1 MSEITDTVSPPR
13 QVGRYVLFGEI
24 ASGGMAAV
32 HFGLLNGPVGFRRT
46 VAIKRLHEAFSRDP
60 AFVSQFLDEARLA
73 ARIRHPNVVQT
84 LDVVTASGE
93 LLVVM
98 EYMDGE
104 TLADLRRL
112 RDERGISF
120 PIDIAVGIMDGALH
134 GLDAAHIAKDE
145 NGLPLNIVHRDVSP
159 QNIILGRDGVP
170 RVLDFGV
177 AKAAA
182 RFRSTR
188 GEVMKGKLRYMA
200 PEQVAATGV
209 DRRTDV
215 FAAGIV
221 LWETLTGKTLFDVAD
236 GGAAA
241 VINRVVN
248 SPIQPPSA
256 HRSDV
261 APELDAVVM
270 RALERDPE
278 ARYQTALEFAEALED
293 VVRVPTARTMG
304 RWVVA
309 VAGKVLD
316 QRAGRVAEIEACA
329 GQVDL
334 ETMSEEMFS
343 SLSAQIVRRSVPPGP
358 NDRTVADTPVGT
370 QKTTAAEVTPVTAS
384 TDLQNLHSRRW
395 FVALAA
401 LLLATLGFVAW
412 LSWQPELPDEPM
424 NVEMRAAASA
434 RHPSAASSDR
444 GAAHAPVIA
453 SGTPT
458 TSSAAPAASST
469 ASASSP
475 HQSQSTPRRRRKPK
489 PDCSN
494 PTYFDEDGIKVF
506 RKECL

>member
-1 MSEITDTVSPPR
+1 MPETKDTVSPPR

-84 LDVVTASGE
+84 LDVVTASHE
-93 LLVVM
+93 LLLVM
-98 EYMDGE
+98 EYVDGE

-112 RDERGISF
+112 REQRGVSF
-120 PIDIAVGIMDGALH
+120 PIDIAAGIVAGALH
-134 GLDAAHIAKDE
+134 GLDAAHGAKDE

-182 RFRSTR
+182 RFRSTQ

-200 PEQVAATGV
+200 PEQVTAKGV

-221 LWETLTGKTLFDVAD
+221 LWETLAGRTLFEVSE

-241 VINRVVN
+241 VINRVIN
-248 SPIQPPSA
+248 APIVPPSTY
-256 HRSDV
+256 RPDV
-261 APELDAVVM
+261 ARELDAVVM
-270 RALERDPE
+270 RALQRAPE
-278 ARYQTALEFAEALED
+278 ERYQTALEFAEALED
-293 VVRVPTARTMG
+293 ALRMPTARTMG

-309 VAGKVLD
+309 VAGDVLD
-316 QRAGRVAEIEACA
+316 QRAEQIAEIEARA
-329 GQVDL
+329 GTADL
-334 ETMSEEMFS
+334 ETLSDEMLS
-343 SLSAQIVRRSVPPGP
+343 SLSGQIVRKSMPPGP
-358 NDRTVADTPVGT
+358 DDRTVADTPAETRRVGPT
-370 QKTTAAEVTPVTAS
+370 DVTHVTGALE
-384 TDLQNLHSRRW
+384 TEPGRSRRW
-395 FVALAA
+395 LVLGALT
-401 LLLATLGFVAW
+401 LLGLTGVVVWLLWPTWGGGARAIETGELA
-412 LSWQPELPDEPM
+412 
-424 NVEMRAAASA
+424 
-434 RHPSAASSDR
+434 R
-444 GAAHAPVIA
+444 GAPAP
-453 SGTPT
+453 
-458 TSSAAPAASST
+458 SSSVLVAPAAAPTPEVEVAPSGSVG
-469 ASASSP
+469 AQDVVP
-475 HQSQSTPRRRRKPK
+475 QPQHQPRPMSRPRPK

-494 PTYFDEDGIKVF
+494 PTYVNEEGIKVF

>member
-1 MSEITDTVSPPR
+1 MPETKDTVSPPR

-84 LDVVTASGE
+84 LDVVTASRE
-93 LLVVM
+93 LLLVM
-98 EYMDGE
+98 EYVDGE

-112 RDERGISF
+112 REERGVSF
-120 PIDIAVGIMDGALH
+120 PIDIAVGIIAGALH
-134 GLDAAHIAKDE
+134 GLDAAHGAKDE

-182 RFRSTR
+182 RYRSTQ

-200 PEQVAATGV
+200 PEQVTAKGV

-221 LWETLTGKTLFDVAD
+221 LWETLTGRTLFEVPE

-241 VINRVVN
+241 VINRVIN
-248 SPIQPPSA
+248 APIVPPSTY
-256 HRSDV
+256 RPDV
-261 APELDAVVM
+261 ARELDGIVM
-270 RALERDPE
+270 KALQRPPE
-278 ARYQTALEFAEALED
+278 NRFQTGLEFAEALED
-293 VVRVPTARTMG
+293 TLRIPTARAMG

-309 VAGKVLD
+309 VAGDVLD
-316 QRAGRVAEIEACA
+316 QRAEQIAEIEARA
-329 GQVDL
+329 GSADL
-334 ETMSEEMFS
+334 ETISDEMLS
-343 SLSAQIVRRSVPPGP
+343 SLSGQIVRKSLPPGP
-358 NDRTVADTPVGT
+358 DDRTVADTPAETRRAGPT
-370 QKTTAAEVTPVTAS
+370 EVTHVTATPES
-384 TDLQNLHSRRW
+384 EPTRSRRRLVLVW
-395 FVALAA
+395 
-401 LLLATLGFVAW
+401 LLWPSSMRDTG
-412 LSWQPELPDEPM
+412 PELAGEPGSGAPPGSGSAL
-424 NVEMRAAASA
+424 VRPAVASA
-434 RHPSAASSDR
+434 PVVEVAAP
-444 GAAHAPVIA
+444 GAAGAGSQVGHPQAPRPP
-453 SGTPT
+453 GP
-458 TSSAAPAASST
+458 P
-469 ASASSP
+469 
-475 HQSQSTPRRRRKPK
+475 PRWVPKRKPK

-494 PTYFDEDGIKVF
+494 PTYVNEEGIKVF

>member
-120 PIDIAVGIMDGALH
+120 PIDVAVGIIAGALH
-134 GLDAAHIAKDE
+134 GLDAAHGAKDE

-200 PEQVAATGV
+200 PEQVAAAGV

-221 LWETLTGKTLFDVAD
+221 LWETLTGKTLFEVAD

-248 SPIQPPSA
+248 SPIPRPSV
-256 HRSDV
+256 HRPDV

-270 RALERDPE
+270 RALQRVPE
-278 ARYQTALEFAEALED
+278 DRYQTALEFAEALED
-293 VVRVPTARTMG
+293 VVRVPTARTLG

-309 VAGKVLD
+309 VAGKMLD
-316 QRAGRVAEIEACA
+316 RRAERVAEIEACA

-358 NDRTVADTPVGT
+358 NDRTVADTPIGT
-370 QKTTAAEVTPVTAS
+370 HRATAAEVTPVTAAPGS
-384 TDLQNLHSRRW
+384 QMRRSRRW
-395 FVALAA
+395 LVALAL
-401 LLLATLGFVAW
+401 LLLAASGVVAW
-412 LSWQPELPDEPM
+412 LSWPPELPAERTNATMQP
-424 NVEMRAAASA
+424 AASA
-434 RHPSAASSDR
+434 RPPSGASS
-444 GAAHAPVIA
+444 GMASAPAPEIA
-453 SGTPT
+453 SGMAPA
-458 TSSAAPAASST
+458 SREVPAASGA
-469 ASASSP
+469 ASAPNPGPSP
-475 HQSQSTPRRRRKPK
+475 STPLRRRKPK

-494 PTYFDEDGIKVF
+494 PTYFDEDGIKVY